1 MFKIPSILLAFS
13 FCLKK
18 WHVQYVIEL
27 GVYFCVGR
35 LERILTI
42 LCVCVCARVFVLTCV
57 TYSCFCVHK
66 RGGIL
71 SYSNGNLQT
80 PFLYVF
86 DISLFSFW

>member
-1 MFKIPSILLAFS
+1 MFKIPFILLAFS

-42 LCVCVCARVFVLTCV
+42 FFCVCVFVLTCV
-57 TYSCFCVHK
+57 TYTCFCVHK
-66 RGGIL
+66 RGRIL
-71 SYSNGNLQT
+71 SYSNGNNQT
-80 PFLYVF
+80 PFCMRLTSAYLAF
-86 DISLFSFW
+86 C